1 MEDCFWSSGLA
12 CTPVIEKL
20 YHKWQDKLPVKVLL
34 AGLFW
39 YCIWRLLLEGNNP
52 FMYFSF

>member
-1 MEDCFWSSGLA
+1 
-12 CTPVIEKL
+12 
-20 YHKWQDKLPVKVLL
+20 VKVLL